1 MRENVIKNVKV
12 KDVIYFTIIILI
24 LQMVCKWV
32 SSLYCRKGGKQPFIL
47 IMRFHLFF
55 FLIYICLSISNSE

>member
-24 LQMVCKWV
+24 LQMVCKWI
-32 SSLYCRKGGKQPFIL
+32 SSLYCRKGGKQPFNL
-47 IMRFHLFF
+47 MMRFHLFF
-55 FLIYICLSISNSE
+55 FDLHLFKYFK